1 MKSFNKNSVVWY
13 LNLLFGVVM
22 IILGAFIAIEF
33 ADIYDKNIQTEF
45 TLLSIIVF
53 SILLIG
59 IWVCLDYY
67 NLWQILTKAKT
78 EKYINQIDDITGN
91 ESD

>member
-22 IILGAFIAIEF
+22 IILGVFIAIEF

-45 TLLSIIVF
+45 TLLFIT
-53 SILLIG
+53 
-59 IWVCLDYY
+59 
-67 NLWQILTKAKT
+67 LTFP
-78 EKYINQIDDITGN
+78 
-91 ESD
+91 